1 MIQQRDNCRQIT
13 RPAMRRQEFM
23 LVSGLPWAT
32 LVVPDVLHG
41 NPR

>member
-1 MIQQRDNCRQIT
+1 
-13 RPAMRRQEFM
+13 MRWQAFM
-23 LVSGLPWAT
+23 LVSSLPWAN